1 MTSVTIEEAKVQRGR
16 TGDNVKLQLRG
27 IDEEDLSAG
36 HVSAVPTEYSPEY
49 RDVSTGGGLGHRR

>member
-36 HVSAVPTEYSPEY
+36 HVSAVPAEYLTRVP
-49 RDVSTGGGLGHRR
+49 